1 MSNRGVGAVHG
12 ACLKPDV
19 AEVLMKHSR
28 MFSRAPRIPLFPL
41 IPIVPMA
48 LLVAEA
54 IATVALYQKVR
65 RLQAR

>member
-1 MSNRGVGAVHG
+1 
-12 ACLKPDV
+12 
-19 AEVLMKHSR
+19 MKHSR

>member
-1 MSNRGVGAVHG
+1 VLCTLLAVE
-12 ACLKPDV
+12 ADE

-28 MFSRAPRIPLFPL
+28 MFSRAPRIPFFPL

-48 LLVAEA
+48 IFVAES
-54 IATVALYQKVR
+54 IATVALYRKVR